1 MEQNFIRP
9 DFLFSYWI
17 FTWFFIY
24 YIIQIT
30 TANTDY
36 ISIKENLNPKLSL
49 IIALIENIILFV
61 FLLIKNTKLYVLFI
75 FILTTTLFKIIPI
88 YLVYGHTIKLPND
101 ILSFAGLFLI
111 YNVYL
116 LFWRT
121 NVYEVTQRTAAS
133 LSAGKTYTPF
143 FYLLHKM
150 SII

>member
-9 DFLFSYWI
+9 DFMFSYWI
-17 FTWFFIY
+17 FTWFLLY

-30 TANTDY
+30 TAKTDY
-36 ISIKENLNPKLSL
+36 ISFKEHLNPKLSL
-49 IIALIENIILFV
+49 IFALIENIMLFV
-61 FLLIKNTKLYVLFI
+61 FLVIKNTKLYILCMFI
-75 FILTTTLFKIIPI
+75 VTTTIFKIIPI

-101 ILSFAGLFLI
+101 LLSFAGLFLI

-121 NVYEVTQRTAAS
+121 NVYEVTQKTAAS
-133 LSAGKTYTPF
+133 LSSGKTYTPF